1 MHWTSCHQNIL
12 CISMHFHYDVAAA
25 AIGSFVYIFIR
36 IGVFGFMNL
45 SRVND
50 IKYISMQYACVF
62 FLLHP
67 IHINE
72 IVAWMSSI
80 RNGPCSP
87 PLNWKANVRAARGKS
102 AHGRRAK
109 RKETSTAR
117 VAENLWDR
125 QFLSSDCRLPFN
137 FCLFEYMILRSQYNA
152 TALYIHICWIFEWCS
167 PCVTHGDTVASWCAT
182 NTARALLRAQR

>member
-1 MHWTSCHQNIL
+1 MPPEHSVYFDAFSLWCRSSGYWFV
-12 CISMHFHYDVAAA
+12 CIHIYTNRRIWIYEFEPGERYKIYIH
-25 AIGSFVYIFIR
+25 AICMR
-36 IGVFGFMNL
+36 
-45 SRVND
+45 
-50 IKYISMQYACVF
+50 F

-167 PCVTHGDTVASWCAT
+167 PCVTHGDSVASWCAT